1 MHLSPSEAT
10 TTRFGFVVSKAVGNA
25 PMRNL
30 IKRRLKALARPLAS
44 RVAGDVVFRALP
56 SAQQA
61 TWDSLAIDVANC
73 VAKAEKTRA

>member
-1 MHLSPSEAT
+1 MHLAPGEAA

-30 IKRRLKALARPLAS
+30 IKRRLKSLARPLAQRLS
-44 RVAGDVVFRALP
+44 GDVVFRALP
-56 SAQQA
+56 SAHES
-61 TWDSLAIDVANC
+61 TWESLTADVANC